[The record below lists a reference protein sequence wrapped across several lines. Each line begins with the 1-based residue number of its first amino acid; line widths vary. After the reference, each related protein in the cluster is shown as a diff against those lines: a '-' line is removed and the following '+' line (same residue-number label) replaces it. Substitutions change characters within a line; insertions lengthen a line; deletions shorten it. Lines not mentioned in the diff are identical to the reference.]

1 MAPITIKPLQQRV
14 NISQSVLLFSLFQ
27 EPCTI
32 TKVIEEI
39 FEVNANEDIK
49 DMYICDFTEDTWPT
63 PTPLN
68 KLAVTSTILTTL
80 LEVCSY
86 APPSFKQNQPPIE
99 ESNSKPKT
107 IAPKSTSLISKTSQ
121 SSGNTP
127 FTSTLKRKGP
137 LQIKKPPTY
146 PESYLHHLSCHR
158 HLTRPHPNNHFK
170 KHICIH
176 LLFPSYSPE
185 QFQGYWAPSHKTQ
198 ERRLYASPS
207 EDLHISTYS
216 LFTFCCI
223 YFDSTFTFCIFY
235 YKIVPQRN
243 LLF

>member
-49 DMYICDFTEDTWPT
+49 DMSICGFTEDTWPT
-63 PTPLN
+63 PAPLN
-68 KLAVTSTILTTL
+68 KLPVTSSILPTL
-80 LEVCSY
+80 LDVYSY
-86 APPSFKQNQPPIE
+86 APPSFKQNQPPNG

-107 IAPKSTSLISKTSQ
+107 IVPKSTSLIPKTSQ
-121 SSGNTP
+121 PSGNTP
-127 FTSTLKRKGP
+127 FTATLKHKGP
-137 LQIKKPPTY
+137 LQIKKTPTY
-146 PESYLHHLSCHR
+146 PENYLQHLSCHR
-158 HLTRPHPNNHFK
+158 HLIHPHPNNHFK

-185 QFQGYWAPSHKTQ
+185 QFQSNWASSHKTQ
-198 ERRLYASPS
+198 EGWLYASPS

-223 YFDSTFTFCIFY
+223 YFDSTFTF
-235 YKIVPQRN
+235 YKIGPQRN